1 MPVSGTGR
9 KNVGPQMEVVRV
21 REPFSFGAPERRRFA
36 MQFGYDMQPRFWRQ
50 IRSNLHLVIAAFGTA
65 ALLGVAAVAL
75 LLALPATERQAVA
88 SPEQIVSSIPV
99 KTTRIVPAAVV
110 AARVEAA
117 EQAASK
123 TDAIS
128 SAVVAAKA
136 EIAAL
141 APNDP
146 RWTGSGPKT
155 TSGQTGGGQTGGGQ
169 TAGQAEKADKPSA
182 AAAFADPAA
191 KTKVA
196 ALIAKVAAP
205 AKAATDG
212 APTAAIS
219 TPKPLP
225 AATQKDAAQ
234 AKVEAKQPSA
244 AETGRILRGVTMRTG
259 PKNSAA
265 AIVTIPA
272 KTSVQVMGCKKWC
285 QIVYNG
291 KRGWIYRSFVKTGA

>member
-1 MPVSGTGR
+1 M
-9 KNVGPQMEVVRV
+9 

-75 LLALPATERQAVA
+75 WLALPATERQAVA

-99 KTTRIVPAAVV
+99 KTTRILPAAAASV
-110 AARVEAA
+110 AAAQ
-117 EQAASK
+117 QAASK
-123 TDAIS
+123 TDVIS
-128 SAVVAAKA
+128 SAVVAVKA

-155 TSGQTGGGQTGGGQ
+155 TSGQKVGGQ
-169 TAGQAEKADKPSA
+169 TAGQAEKADKPST

-205 AKAATDG
+205 AKTATDG
-212 APTAAIS
+212 APTAAIP

-225 AATQKDAAQ
+225 AATQKDGTQ
-234 AKVEAKQPSA
+234 AKVEAKQASA
-244 AETGRILRGVTMRTG
+244 ADTGRILRGVTMRTG

-272 KTSVQVMGCKKWC
+272 KTSVQVMGCNKWC

-291 KRGWIYRSFVKTGA
+291 KRGWIYKSFVKTGA

>member
-1 MPVSGTGR
+1 MPVPGTGR

-65 ALLGVAAVAL
+65 ALLGVAAMAL
-75 LLALPATERQAVA
+75 WLALPATERQAVA

-99 KTTRIVPAAVV
+99 KTTRIVPAA
-110 AARVEAA
+110 AAAQ
-117 EQAASK
+117 QAASK

-155 TSGQTGGGQTGGGQ
+155 TSGQTGGGQTAGGQ
-169 TAGQAEKADKPSA
+169 TAGQAEKADKPST

-191 KTKVA
+191 KTKLA

-225 AATQKDAAQ
+225 AATQKDGTQ
-234 AKVEAKQPSA
+234 AKVEAKQASA
-244 AETGRILRGVTMRTG
+244 AGRILRGVTMRTG

-291 KRGWIYRSFVKTGA
+291 KRGWIYKSFVKTGA

>member
-1 MPVSGTGR
+1 
-9 KNVGPQMEVVRV
+9 MEVARV

-36 MQFGYDMQPRFWRQ
+36 MQFGYDVRPRFWQQ

-75 LLALPATERQAVA
+75 WLALPANERQAVA

-99 KTTRIVPAAVV
+99 KTTRIVPAAASKV
-110 AARVEAA
+110 AAVQ
-117 EQAASK
+117 QAASK
-123 TDAIS
+123 TDAVS
-128 SAVVAAKA
+128 PVVVAAKA
-136 EIAAL
+136 EIPAL

-146 RWTGSGPKT
+146 RWTGSG
-155 TSGQTGGGQTGGGQ
+155 SASRQM
-169 TAGQAEKADKPSA
+169 AGQAEKTADKPSA
-182 AAAFADPAA
+182 AAALADPAA

-196 ALIAKVAAP
+196 ALLAKVAAP
-205 AKAATDG
+205 SKTATDG
-212 APTAAIS
+212 APTAAIP

-225 AATQKDAAQ
+225 AATQNDGTQ
-234 AKVEAKQPSA
+234 AKVEAKQASPA
-244 AETGRILRGVTMRTG
+244 DTGRILRGVTMRTG

-285 QIVYNG
+285 EIVYNG
-291 KRGWIYRSFVKTGA
+291 KRGWIYKSFVKTGA

>member
-1 MPVSGTGR
+1 M
-9 KNVGPQMEVVRV
+9 

-75 LLALPATERQAVA
+75 WLALPATERQAVA

-99 KTTRIVPAAVV
+99 KTTRIVPAAASTV
-110 AARVEAA
+110 AAAQ
-117 EQAASK
+117 QAASK
-123 TDAIS
+123 TDAVS
-128 SAVVAAKA
+128 PAVVAAKA

-155 TSGQTGGGQTGGGQ
+155 TSGQM
-169 TAGQAEKADKPSA
+169 AGQAEKADKPST
-182 AAAFADPAA
+182 AAAFSDPAA

-196 ALIAKVAAP
+196 ALLAKVAAP
-205 AKAATDG
+205 TKTSTDG
-212 APTAAIS
+212 AQTAAIP
-219 TPKPLP
+219 TPKPEEP
-225 AATQKDAAQ
+225 AATQNDGTQ
-234 AKVEAKQPSA
+234 AKVEAKQASA
-244 AETGRILRGVTMRTG
+244 ADTGRILRGVTMRTG

-285 QIVYNG
+285 QVVYNG
-291 KRGWIYRSFVKTGA
+291 KRGWIYKSFVKTGA

>member
-1 MPVSGTGR
+1 
-9 KNVGPQMEVVRV
+9 MEVVRV

-75 LLALPATERQAVA
+75 WLALPATERQAVA

-99 KTTRIVPAAVV
+99 KTTRIVPAAAV
-110 AARVEAA
+110 AARVAA
-117 EQAASK
+117 AQQAASK

-155 TSGQTGGGQTGGGQ
+155 TSGQTAGGQM
-169 TAGQAEKADKPSA
+169 AGQAEKADKPSA

-225 AATQKDAAQ
+225 AATQKDGTQ
-234 AKVEAKQPSA
+234 AKVEAKQASA
-244 AETGRILRGVTMRTG
+244 ADTGRILRGVTMRTG

-291 KRGWIYRSFVKTGA
+291 KRGWIYKSFVKTGA

>member
-1 MPVSGTGR
+1 MPTRCRFPGTGR

-75 LLALPATERQAVA
+75 WLALPATERQAVA

-99 KTTRIVPAAVV
+99 KTTRIVPAA
-110 AARVEAA
+110 AARIEAA
-117 EQAASK
+117 QQAASK

-155 TSGQTGGGQTGGGQ
+155 TSGQTAGGQ
-169 TAGQAEKADKPSA
+169 TAGQAEKADKPST

-212 APTAAIS
+212 APTAAIP

>member
-1 MPVSGTGR
+1 MPVPGTGR

-65 ALLGVAAVAL
+65 ALLGVAAMAL
-75 LLALPATERQAVA
+75 WLALPATERQAVA

-99 KTTRIVPAAVV
+99 KTTRIVPAA
-110 AARVEAA
+110 AAAA
-117 EQAASK
+117 AQQAASK

-155 TSGQTGGGQTGGGQ
+155 TSGQTGGGQTAGGQ
-169 TAGQAEKADKPSA
+169 TAGQAEKADKPST

-191 KTKVA
+191 KTKLA

-225 AATQKDAAQ
+225 AATQKDGTQ
-234 AKVEAKQPSA
+234 AKVEAKQASA
-244 AETGRILRGVTMRTG
+244 AGRILRGVTMRTG

-291 KRGWIYRSFVKTGA
+291 KRGWIYKSFVKTGA

>member
-1 MPVSGTGR
+1 MPTRCRFPGTGR
-9 KNVGPQMEVVRV
+9 KNVGPQMEVARV

-75 LLALPATERQAVA
+75 WLALPASERQAVA

-99 KTTRIVPAAVV
+99 KTTRIVPTAAAAA
-110 AARVEAA
+110 AARIEAA
-117 EQAASK
+117 QQAASK

-128 SAVVAAKA
+128 SAVFAAKA

-155 TSGQTGGGQTGGGQ
+155 AAGQV
-169 TAGQAEKADKPSA
+169 AGQAEKADKPST

-205 AKAATDG
+205 AKAATDR
-212 APTAAIS
+212 AQTAAIP

-225 AATQKDAAQ
+225 AAAQKDGAE

-244 AETGRILRGVTMRTG
+244 AGRILRGVTMRTG
-259 PKNSAA
+259 PKNGAA

-285 QIVYNG
+285 EIVYNG
-291 KRGWIYRSFVKTGA
+291 KRGWIYKSFVKTGA

>member
-1 MPVSGTGR
+1 M
-9 KNVGPQMEVVRV
+9 

-75 LLALPATERQAVA
+75 WLALPATERQAVA

-99 KTTRIVPAAVV
+99 KTTRIMPAA
-110 AARVEAA
+110 AARIEAA
-117 EQAASK
+117 QQAASK

-155 TSGQTGGGQTGGGQ
+155 TSDQTAGGQM
-169 TAGQAEKADKPSA
+169 AGQAEKADKPST

-225 AATQKDAAQ
+225 AATQTDGTQ
-234 AKVEAKQPSA
+234 AKVEAKQASA
-244 AETGRILRGVTMRTG
+244 AGRILRGVTMRTG

-291 KRGWIYRSFVKTGA
+291 KRGWIYKSFVKTGA

>member
-1 MPVSGTGR
+1 
-9 KNVGPQMEVVRV
+9 MEVVRV

-50 IRSNLHLVIAAFGTA
+50 IRSNLHLIIAAFGTA

-75 LLALPATERQAVA
+75 WLALPATERQAVA

-99 KTTRIVPAAVV
+99 KTTRIVPAAAA
-110 AARVEAA
+110 AARIAA
-117 EQAASK
+117 AQQAASK

-155 TSGQTGGGQTGGGQ
+155 TSGQM
-169 TAGQAEKADKPSA
+169 AGQAEKADKPST

-205 AKAATDG
+205 TKAATDG

-225 AATQKDAAQ
+225 AATQKDGTQ
-234 AKVEAKQPSA
+234 AKVEAKQASA
-244 AETGRILRGVTMRTG
+244 ADTGRILRGVTMRTG

-291 KRGWIYRSFVKTGA
+291 KRGWIYKSFVKTGA

>member
-1 MPVSGTGR
+1 M
-9 KNVGPQMEVVRV
+9 

-65 ALLGVAAVAL
+65 ALLGVAAMAL
-75 LLALPATERQAVA
+75 WLALPATERQAVA

-99 KTTRIVPAAVV
+99 KTTRIVPAA
-110 AARVEAA
+110 AAAQ
-117 EQAASK
+117 QAASK

-155 TSGQTGGGQTGGGQ
+155 TSGQTGGGQTAGGQ
-169 TAGQAEKADKPSA
+169 TAGQAEKADKPST

-191 KTKVA
+191 KTKLA

-225 AATQKDAAQ
+225 AATQKDGTQ
-234 AKVEAKQPSA
+234 AKVEAKQASA
-244 AETGRILRGVTMRTG
+244 AGRILRGVTMRTG

-291 KRGWIYRSFVKTGA
+291 KRGWIYKSFVKTGA

>member
-1 MPVSGTGR
+1 
-9 KNVGPQMEVVRV
+9 MEVVTV

-65 ALLGVAAVAL
+65 ALLGVAAMAL
-75 LLALPATERQAVA
+75 WLALPATERQAVA

-99 KTTRIVPAAVV
+99 KTTRIVPAA
-110 AARVEAA
+110 AARIEAA
-117 EQAASK
+117 QQAASK

-155 TSGQTGGGQTGGGQ
+155 TSGQTGGGQTAGGQ
-169 TAGQAEKADKPSA
+169 MAGQAEKADKPST

-205 AKAATDG
+205 AKTATDA

-225 AATQKDAAQ
+225 AATQKDGTQ
-234 AKVEAKQPSA
+234 AKVEAKQASA
-244 AETGRILRGVTMRTG
+244 AGRILRGVTMRTG

-291 KRGWIYRSFVKTGA
+291 KRGWIYKSFVKTGA

>member
-1 MPVSGTGR
+1 
-9 KNVGPQMEVVRV
+9 MEVVTV

-65 ALLGVAAVAL
+65 ALLGVAAMAL
-75 LLALPATERQAVA
+75 WLALPATERQAVA

-99 KTTRIVPAAVV
+99 KTTRIVPAAAA
-110 AARVEAA
+110 AARIEAA
-117 EQAASK
+117 QQAASK

-155 TSGQTGGGQTGGGQ
+155 TSGQKVGGQTAGGQ
-169 TAGQAEKADKPSA
+169 MAGQAEKADKPST

-191 KTKVA
+191 KTKMA

-205 AKAATDG
+205 AKAATDA

-225 AATQKDAAQ
+225 AATQKDGTQ
-234 AKVEAKQPSA
+234 AKVEAKPASA
-244 AETGRILRGVTMRTG
+244 AGSILRGVTMRTG

-272 KTSVQVMGCKKWC
+272 KTSVQVIGCKKWC

-291 KRGWIYRSFVKTGA
+291 KRGWIYKSFVKTGA

>member
-1 MPVSGTGR
+1 M
-9 KNVGPQMEVVRV
+9 

-75 LLALPATERQAVA
+75 WLALPASERQAVA

-99 KTTRIVPAAVV
+99 KTTRIVPAA
-110 AARVEAA
+110 AARIEAA
-117 EQAASK
+117 QQAASK

-155 TSGQTGGGQTGGGQ
+155 ASGQM
-169 TAGQAEKADKPSA
+169 AGQAEKADKPSA

-212 APTAAIS
+212 APTAAIP
-219 TPKPLP
+219 TPEPLP
-225 AATQKDAAQ
+225 AATQKDSTQ

-291 KRGWIYRSFVKTGA
+291 QRGWIYKSFVKTGV

>member
-1 MPVSGTGR
+1 
-9 KNVGPQMEVVRV
+9 
-21 REPFSFGAPERRRFA
+21 
-36 MQFGYDMQPRFWRQ
+36 
-50 IRSNLHLVIAAFGTA
+50 
-65 ALLGVAAVAL
+65 
-75 LLALPATERQAVA
+75 
-88 SPEQIVSSIPV
+88 
-99 KTTRIVPAAVV
+99 
-110 AARVEAA
+110 
-117 EQAASK
+117 
-123 TDAIS
+123 
-128 SAVVAAKA
+128 
-136 EIAAL
+136 
-141 APNDP
+141 
-146 RWTGSGPKT
+146 
-155 TSGQTGGGQTGGGQ
+155 
-169 TAGQAEKADKPSA
+169 
-182 AAAFADPAA
+182 
-191 KTKVA
+191 
-196 ALIAKVAAP
+196 P

>member
-1 MPVSGTGR
+1 M
-9 KNVGPQMEVVRV
+9 

-65 ALLGVAAVAL
+65 ALLGMAAVAL
-75 LLALPATERQAVA
+75 WLALPASERQAVA

-99 KTTRIVPAAVV
+99 KTTRIMPAAASRV
-110 AARVEAA
+110 AAA
-117 EQAASK
+117 QPGASK
-123 TDAIS
+123 ADAIS
-128 SAVVAAKA
+128 PAVVAAKA

-155 TSGQTGGGQTGGGQ
+155 ASGQV
-169 TAGQAEKADKPSA
+169 AGQAEKADRPSA

-205 AKAATDG
+205 TKTATDA
-212 APTAAIS
+212 APTAAIP

-225 AATQKDAAQ
+225 AATQTDGTQ
-234 AKVEAKQPSA
+234 AKVEAKQASA
-244 AETGRILRGVTMRTG
+244 ADTGRILRGVTMRTG

-291 KRGWIYRSFVKTGA
+291 KRGWIYKSFVKTGA

>member
-1 MPVSGTGR
+1 M
-9 KNVGPQMEVVRV
+9 

-65 ALLGVAAVAL
+65 ALLGVAAMAL
-75 LLALPATERQAVA
+75 WLALPATERQAVA

-99 KTTRIVPAAVV
+99 KTTRIVPAAAA
-110 AARVEAA
+110 AARIEAA
-117 EQAASK
+117 QQAASK

-155 TSGQTGGGQTGGGQ
+155 TSGQKVGGQTAGGQ
-169 TAGQAEKADKPSA
+169 MAGQAEKADKPST

-191 KTKVA
+191 KTKMA

-205 AKAATDG
+205 AKAATDA

-225 AATQKDAAQ
+225 AATQKDGTQ
-234 AKVEAKQPSA
+234 AKVEAKPASA
-244 AETGRILRGVTMRTG
+244 AGSILRGVTMRTG

-272 KTSVQVMGCKKWC
+272 KTSVQVIGCKKWC

-291 KRGWIYRSFVKTGA
+291 KRGWIYKSFVKTGA

>member
-1 MPVSGTGR
+1 MPVPGTGR
-9 KNVGPQMEVVRV
+9 KNVGSQMEVVRV

-65 ALLGVAAVAL
+65 ALLGVAAMAL
-75 LLALPATERQAVA
+75 WLALPATERQAVA

-99 KTTRIVPAAVV
+99 KTTRIVPAA
-110 AARVEAA
+110 AAAA
-117 EQAASK
+117 AQQAASK

-155 TSGQTGGGQTGGGQ
+155 TSGQTGGGQTAGGQ
-169 TAGQAEKADKPSA
+169 TAGQAEKADKPST

-225 AATQKDAAQ
+225 AATQKDGTQ
-234 AKVEAKQPSA
+234 AKVEAKQASA
-244 AETGRILRGVTMRTG
+244 AGRILRGVTMRTG

-291 KRGWIYRSFVKTGA
+291 KRGWIYKSFVKTGA

>member
-1 MPVSGTGR
+1 M
-9 KNVGPQMEVVRV
+9 

-36 MQFGYDMQPRFWRQ
+36 MQFGYDMQPRFWRR

-65 ALLGVAAVAL
+65 ALLGVAAMAL
-75 LLALPATERQAVA
+75 WLALPATERQAVA

-99 KTTRIVPAAVV
+99 KTTRIVPAA
-110 AARVEAA
+110 AARIEAA
-117 EQAASK
+117 QQAASK

-136 EIAAL
+136 EIASL

-155 TSGQTGGGQTGGGQ
+155 TSGQT
-169 TAGQAEKADKPSA
+169 AGQAEKADKPST

-225 AATQKDAAQ
+225 AATQKDGAQ
-234 AKVEAKQPSA
+234 AKVEAKQASA
-244 AETGRILRGVTMRTG
+244 AGRILRGVTMRTG

-285 QIVYNG
+285 QIVFNG
-291 KRGWIYRSFVKTGA
+291 KRGWIYKSFVKTGA

>member
-1 MPVSGTGR
+1 M
-9 KNVGPQMEVVRV
+9 
-21 REPFSFGAPERRRFA
+21 
-36 MQFGYDMQPRFWRQ
+36 
-50 IRSNLHLVIAAFGTA
+50 
-65 ALLGVAAVAL
+65 
-75 LLALPATERQAVA
+75 
-88 SPEQIVSSIPV
+88 
-99 KTTRIVPAAVV
+99 
-110 AARVEAA
+110 
-117 EQAASK
+117 
-123 TDAIS
+123 IS

-155 TSGQTGGGQTGGGQ
+155 TSGQTVGGQ
-169 TAGQAEKADKPSA
+169 TAGQAEKADRPSA

-205 AKAATDG
+205 AKTATDA
-212 APTAAIS
+212 APTAAIP

-225 AATQKDAAQ
+225 AATQTDGTQ

-291 KRGWIYRSFVKTGA
+291 KRGWIYKSFVKTGA

>member
-1 MPVSGTGR
+1 M
-9 KNVGPQMEVVRV
+9 

-75 LLALPATERQAVA
+75 WLALPASERQAVA

-99 KTTRIVPAAVV
+99 KTTRIVPTAAAAA
-110 AARVEAA
+110 AARIEAA
-117 EQAASK
+117 QQAASK

-128 SAVVAAKA
+128 SAVFAAKA

-155 TSGQTGGGQTGGGQ
+155 AAGQV
-169 TAGQAEKADKPSA
+169 AGQAEKADKPST

-205 AKAATDG
+205 AKAATDR
-212 APTAAIS
+212 AQTAAIP

-225 AATQKDAAQ
+225 AAAQKDGAE

-244 AETGRILRGVTMRTG
+244 AGRILRGVTMRTG
-259 PKNSAA
+259 PKNGAA

-285 QIVYNG
+285 EIVYNG
-291 KRGWIYRSFVKTGA
+291 KRGWIYKSFVKTGA

>member
-1 MPVSGTGR
+1 MPVPGTGR

-65 ALLGVAAVAL
+65 ALLGVAAMAL
-75 LLALPATERQAVA
+75 WLALPATERQAVA

-99 KTTRIVPAAVV
+99 KTTRIVPAAAA
-110 AARVEAA
+110 AARIEAA
-117 EQAASK
+117 QQAASK

-155 TSGQTGGGQTGGGQ
+155 TSGQTGGGQTAGGQ
-169 TAGQAEKADKPSA
+169 TAGQAEEADKPST

-191 KTKVA
+191 KNKVA

-225 AATQKDAAQ
+225 AATQKDGTQ
-234 AKVEAKQPSA
+234 AKVEAKQASA
-244 AETGRILRGVTMRTG
+244 AGRILRGVTMRTG

-291 KRGWIYRSFVKTGA
+291 KRGWIYKSFVKTGA